1 MHRHWLVS
9 FEQMGRDGCAKAHQ
23 RKCMIWK
30 CAYTIYIYIYICL
43 EQLAQT
49 EANIF
54 ACRTH
59 SHIKLHYASHDTFD
73 KRIQTSAVQISQSPA
88 RLAKNE
94 IIFNFP
100 FVLVFQ
106 AACSQSCRQ
115 LLFDIM
121 HYCMHYGIRQ
131 KKYMKERA
139 PRHIHIHIY
148 SYESF
153 NLCQQ
158 NMQIHG

>member
-1 MHRHWLVS
+1 MAVQKRINANVWYENVHIL
-9 FEQMGRDGCAKAHQ
+9 
-23 RKCMIWK
+23 
-30 CAYTIYIYIYICL
+30 YIYIYIYLCL

-73 KRIQTSAVQISQSPA
+73 KRIQTSAVQISQSQA

-131 KKYMKERA
+131 KNIYERTRTPTHTHTYILVWIFQFVSTEYA
-139 PRHIHIHIY
+139 NTRLMHFSYIHIA
-148 SYESF
+148 F
-153 NLCQQ
+153 V
-158 NMQIHG
+158 